1 MILTPRPCLP
11 GAIATTQYILKVLQL
26 PHPKPK
32 GSCNIMR
39 SPRGVLT
46 TSIFDRNSA
55 VRVPSQAGPR
65 YSKSLRCL
73 VLWQVTQLFLVEPCD
88 TLRAWVHGQ
97 HTPDLVLDSSFT
109 MQPFRVPKPEP
120 QEVDVIVAG
129 GGPAGCVV
137 AGRLAKADPNLQV
150 MLIEY
155 GPNNIDDPM
164 VSTPA
169 VYPRNMRLLES
180 DKAHFYYDTNKSS
193 HLRGRKTIVPCAK
206 ADIDDFKTEGWNY
219 QDLLPLMK
227 RLENYQKP
235 CNNDTHGFDGPVAIS
250 NGGWV
255 APIAQDFLRASTAV
269 GIPLTDDLQDCQ
281 QSHAAEI
288 WAKWINKDTGRRSD
302 AASAYVHPIMAEQS
316 NLHLRCNSKVARVI
330 FEGNKAVGV
339 AYVNSRQVSAPYP
352 TVETIVKARK
362 MVVLTSGTL
371 STPQILER
379 SGIGGKD
386 ILDKAG
392 VKTLVDLPGVGKQYQ
407 DHYTTFSVFRAR
419 ASEPTADDWLRGD
432 PKVQE
437 EWMRLH
443 AATGKGPAASN
454 GIDAGFKIRPTEEE
468 LKEMGVC
475 GHGFS
480 RSLTMECRI
489 NPINQSCSPVLSTG
503 SSAIILSVSRHGLW
517 PVFLNVP
524 ISRCVRKT
532 VGRRASYSQSFIE
545 YPFSRG
551 SIHISSSDPY
561 ADPIFDSGFLNHEAD
576 VAPIRWSY
584 KKVRE
589 VARRMDA
596 YRGELT
602 SLHPHFHPDSPA
614 ACEDV
619 DLQTAKEYMPAGQL
633 TVGIHMGTWS
643 KPRKPLAPGERRIV
657 DEIKYSKED
666 DEAIDN
672 WVRDHV
678 ETTWHSLGT
687 CAMKPRDQE
696 GVLDPRLIALA
707 TVLLQRTSLIDP
719 TRCGEKCAELIA
731 EETQVYADPKAAA
744 HIPIMRRASTKQQ
757 QVQSTQA
764 SGQQI

>member
-1 MILTPRPCLP
+1 
-11 GAIATTQYILKVLQL
+11 
-26 PHPKPK
+26 
-32 GSCNIMR
+32 
-39 SPRGVLT
+39 
-46 TSIFDRNSA
+46 
-55 VRVPSQAGPR
+55 
-65 YSKSLRCL
+65 
-73 VLWQVTQLFLVEPCD
+73 
-88 TLRAWVHGQ
+88 
-97 HTPDLVLDSSFT
+97 

-206 ADIDDFKTEGWNY
+206 VLGGGSSINFQMYTRASASDWNDFKTEGWNY

-352 TVETIVKARK
+352 ATVPDP
-362 MVVLTSGTL
+362 TSIPGIM
-371 STPQILER
+371 ILER

-468 LKEMGVC
+468 LKEMGPAFQKAWDSYFKDKPDKPVMFASIVN
-475 GHGFS
+475 GFFGDHT
-480 RSLTMECRI
+480 L
-489 NPINQSCSPVLSTG
+489 
-503 SSAIILSVSRHGLW
+503 
-517 PVFLNVP
+517 VP
-524 ISRCVRKT
+524 PGKYFSMFQ
-532 VGRRASYSQSFIE
+532 YLE

-696 GVLDPRLIALA
+696 GVLDPRLNVYGTTNLKVGDLSLCPDNLGTNTYSSAL
-707 TVLLQRTSLIDP
+707 L
-719 TRCGEKCAELIA
+719 CGEKCAELIA
-731 EETQVYADPKAAA
+731 EELGLTITNP

>member
-1 MILTPRPCLP
+1 
-11 GAIATTQYILKVLQL
+11 
-26 PHPKPK
+26 
-32 GSCNIMR
+32 
-39 SPRGVLT
+39 
-46 TSIFDRNSA
+46 
-55 VRVPSQAGPR
+55 
-65 YSKSLRCL
+65 
-73 VLWQVTQLFLVEPCD
+73 
-88 TLRAWVHGQ
+88 
-97 HTPDLVLDSSFT
+97 
-109 MQPFRVPKPEP
+109 MQSFRVPKPEP

-180 DKAHFYYDTNKSS
+180 DKAHFYYDTNKSQ

-206 ADIDDFKTEGWNY
+206 VLGGGSSINFQMYTRASASDWNDFKTEGWN
-219 QDLLPLMK
+219 
-227 RLENYQKP
+227 
-235 CNNDTHGFDGPVAIS
+235 H
-250 NGGWV
+250 
-255 APIAQDFLRASTAV
+255 
-269 GIPLTDDLQDCQ
+269 QDCQ

-302 AASAYVHPIMAEQS
+302 AASAYVHPIMAEQN

-330 FEGNKAVGV
+330 FEGNKAVGI
-339 AYVNSRQVSAPYP
+339 AYVNSRDHGQ
-352 TVETIVKARK
+352 TKTMETIVKARK
-362 MVVLTSGTL
+362 MVVLTAGTL

-379 SGIGGKD
+379 SGIGGKN

-443 AATGKGPAASN
+443 ATTGKGPAASN

-468 LKEMGVC
+468 LKEMGPEFQKAWDSYFKDKPDKPVMFASVVNAFF
-475 GHGFS
+475 GDHTLVPPGKYFS
-480 RSLTMECRI
+480 MFQYL
-489 NPINQSCSPVLSTG
+489 
-503 SSAIILSVSRHGLW
+503 
-517 PVFLNVP
+517 
-524 ISRCVRKT
+524 
-532 VGRRASYSQSFIE
+532 E

-551 SIHISSSDPY
+551 SIHISSSDP
-561 ADPIFDSGFLNHEAD
+561 
-576 VAPIRWSY
+576 WSY

-602 SLHPHFHPDSPA
+602 ALHPHFHPDSPA

-619 DLQTAKEYMPAGQL
+619 DLQTAKEYMPEGQL

-643 KPRKPLAPGERRIV
+643 KPRKALAPGERRIV
-657 DEIKYSKED
+657 EDIKYTKED

-696 GVLDPRLIALA
+696 GVLDPRLN
-707 TVLLQRTSLIDP
+707 
-719 TRCGEKCAELIA
+719 
-731 EETQVYADPKAAA
+731 VYGTTNLK
-744 HIPIMRRASTKQQ
+744 
-757 QVQSTQA
+757 V
-764 SGQQI
+764 GV